1 VVAFALLTALTFVD
15 FGAHV
20 GTESEVNVK
29 KILGAQ
35 CISALAIAIF
45 TLTGA
50 AEVRAVVTGT
60 CVLALNGFG
69 CLDTRLCDVPLP
81 DGSTVVGNCETVS
94 NQCVCVPRSG
104 GGPPTAT
111 PTDTPT
117 DTPTNTPTDTPTST
131 PTLTSTETPTPTPT
145 PIPAQA
151 AQNLI
156 NAVNALP
163 LPAGTAN
170 ALTSTLVAA
179 VGKIGSGNSV
189 AACNQLNAFLNKV
202 AAQHQAGRLSTIQAQ
217 NLTSAANAIM
227 AQLRCET

>member
-1 VVAFALLTALTFVD
+1 VSLTFGD
-15 FGAHV
+15 IGAHV
-20 GTESEVNVK
+20 GTESEVSVK

-50 AEVRAVVTGT
+50 AEVRAVTGT

-69 CLDTRLCDVPLP
+69 CLDRRQCDVLLP
-81 DGSTVVGNCETVS
+81 DGSTVDGNCETVS
-94 NQCVCVPRSG
+94 NQCVCVPQSG
-104 GGPPTAT
+104 GVPPTATPTGT

-117 DTPTNTPTDTPTST
+117 DTPTVTPTST
-131 PTLTSTETPTPTPT
+131 PTSTSTETPTPTPT